1 MIPLRLNRKPVM
13 ISSLVKY
20 LLPLC
25 LIVACSS
32 PKKTT
37 VTKSSLNIVDSLK
50 AHITYLADDKLEG
63 RRTGTNG
70 EKLAVEYITTKFI
83 EIGLEPKGTEYYSQ
97 SFIVHDGKKIDSV
110 TAFSINGNVLALGK
124 DFFPFPYSPT
134 IKLEAL
140 PAIAVQE
147 AEMPWFFD
155 LKETL
160 EENKNNPHFDLFDY
174 IYKNATKAKDRGA
187 AAVILYNTSA
197 IEDKLVFNEKD
208 KADPLSIPVLYVSKE
223 IAKKYFSDATATLD
237 IKLRISINEKNRL
250 GHNVVGYIN
259 NNAPTTVILGAHFDH
274 LGYGEDGNSMIR
286 TGEMNIHNGA
296 DDNASGTAALI
307 ELARKLKA
315 SVAKNNNYLFIAFSG
330 EELGLFGSK
339 YYVENPTIDLK
350 NANYMINMDMVG
362 RLNDST
368 DAITVGGYGTSPS
381 WGEYYTSY
389 QLQGRK
395 LELQIKVDSSGS
407 GPSDHTSFYRKDIPV
422 LFYFTGLHS
431 DYHKPS
437 DDADKI
443 NYKGELKIIDH
454 IYNLVEAFD
463 KNEKLAFTKTRE
475 TQTSTSA
482 RFSVSMGIMP
492 DYTYSGAGVRADGIS
507 EDKPAIKAGLKAG
520 DIIIKM
526 GEHTISSL
534 ENYMQAL
541 GRFKKGD
548 KVKVKYKRGSK
559 EIETIVEF

>member
-1 MIPLRLNRKPVM
+1 
-13 ISSLVKY
+13 
-20 LLPLC
+20 
-25 LIVACSS
+25 
-32 PKKTT
+32 
-37 VTKSSLNIVDSLK
+37 
-50 AHITYLADDKLEG
+50 
-63 RRTGTNG
+63 
-70 EKLAVEYITTKFI
+70 
-83 EIGLEPKGTEYYSQ
+83 
-97 SFIVHDGKKIDSV
+97 
-110 TAFSINGNVLALGK
+110 
-124 DFFPFPYSPT
+124 
-134 IKLEAL
+134 
-140 PAIAVQE
+140 
-147 AEMPWFFD
+147 MPWFFD

>member
-1 MIPLRLNRKPVM
+1 M